1 MVLLLIIII
10 LTTTTT
16 TTTTAAR
23 TNDEI
28 RALAQAQDR
37 VRILYAE
44 YENRKEMK
52 LRQKDLELKPRKTV
66 LAQRMS
72 KSVRFG
78 MK

>member
-23 TNDEI
+23 NNDEI

-37 VRILYAE
+37 F
-44 YENRKEMK
+44 M
-52 LRQKDLELKPRKTV
+52 
-66 LAQRMS
+66 
-72 KSVRFG
+72 KSVAIHLAHTHTLSLCSRFPNTG
-78 MK
+78 QC